1 MQPRCRTARI
11 GFFIDYTAQKRDLA
25 RYGLEVD
32 PRP

>member
-1 MQPRCRTARI
+1 MAS
-11 GFFIDYTAQKRDLA
+11 FIDYTAQKRDLA